1 MEHLNYNISKPKNK
15 HLQLESYFFIQ
26 SEYNFYIASKNKSIP
41 KTTFM
46 KNLASKL
53 NTSLSNLYSI
63 IKSGLVQL
71 RNHDYPTRV
80 EFSATAAFKKR
91 SNKNSNSSKIDKAKE
106 FINLVINTFRST
118 DNMDSIDEI
127 INSLK
132 LHHADSISDLTTV
145 CTKTFYNYIHAQK
158 IDLKPIEL
166 PEMVRRKSKKAP
178 RRSKRHKGTSIDE
191 RPFLPDDRSVFGHWE
206 GDLVLGTNEKDT
218 GALFTLLERKTRK
231 QIIIPIKNK
240 TSKQVYMAVNKLEKQ
255 YGTLF
260 SKVFKSIT
268 FDNGAEFSRY
278 KDIEKK
284 PSSKLPRTK
293 VYFAHPYS
301 SWERGSNENAN
312 RLIRRFIKKGTRIS
326 SYSNSFIQHI
336 SKLINSK
343 SRKILNYLSA
353 DHFFNIE
360 LSLLY

>member
-15 HLQLESYFFIQ
+15 HLKLESYYFIQ
-26 SEYNFYIASKNKSIP
+26 SEYNFYMASSPKPSS

-46 KNLASKL
+46 KNLASKI

-63 IKSGLVQL
+63 IKSGLVEL
-71 RNHDYPTRV
+71 RNYDYSTRV

-91 SNKNSNSSKIDKAKE
+91 SNKNSNSSKIHKAKE
-106 FINLVINTFRST
+106 FINLVINTFRSPN
-118 DNMDSIDEI
+118 NMDSIDEI
-127 INSLK
+127 INHLK
-132 LHHADSISDLTTV
+132 LHNTDEISHMTTV
-145 CTKTFYNYIHAQK
+145 CTKTFYNYINTQK

-166 PEMVRRKSKKAP
+166 PEMVRRKPKKAP
-178 RRSKRHKGTSIDE
+178 RQPKRHKGTSIDE
-191 RPFLPDDRSVFGHWE
+191 RPFLPDDRSLFGHWE

-255 YGTLF
+255 YGNLF
-260 SKVFKSIT
+260 PSVFKSIT
-268 FDNGAEFSRY
+268 FDNGSEFSRY
-278 KDIEKK
+278 KDIERK
-284 PSSKLPRTK
+284 PNSKSPRTK

-301 SWERGSNENAN
+301 SWERGSNENGN

-326 SYSNSFIQHI
+326 SYSNSFFEHI

-343 SRKILNYLSA
+343 SRKVLNYLSA
-353 DHFFNIE
+353 DHLFNFE
-360 LSLLY
+360 LSLLS